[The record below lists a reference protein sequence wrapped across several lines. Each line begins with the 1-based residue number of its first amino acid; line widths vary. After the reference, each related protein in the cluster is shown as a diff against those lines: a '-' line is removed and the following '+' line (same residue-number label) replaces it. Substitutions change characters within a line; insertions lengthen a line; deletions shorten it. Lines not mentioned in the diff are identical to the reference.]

1 MNPSTVLLISELLR
15 IFLRG
20 YTELL
25 AQSNMTEEEKEAH
38 FKALSDT
45 FAEYAPDNLTPAP

>member
-1 MNPSTVLLISELLR
+1 MNPSTVLLIGELLR